1 MRNHIDI
8 DEALSRAIIREIG
21 ERLRAS
27 LKEDE
32 LPASLKA
39 QLERLD
45 QLDDQSLPSIVPELE
60 IDGEDHAVDYAS
72 QKGAQ
77 TVRSVRTWASY
88 AWRMGLRKLVAKRH
102 IGRRRSRT
110 AGHTR
115 RWTG

>member
-1 MRNHIDI
+1 MRNQIDI
-8 DEALSRAIIREIG
+8 DEVLSRAIIREIG

-60 IDGEDHAVDYAS
+60 IDGEDHAVGYAP
-72 QKGAQ
+72 QKGAR
-77 TVRSVRTWASY
+77 TVRSVRT
-88 AWRMGLRKLVAKRH
+88 
-102 IGRRRSRT
+102 
-110 AGHTR
+110 
-115 RWTG
+115 

>member
-1 MRNHIDI
+1 MSRARTETVTAHSQRAAVSVQLVLGRQSSSIVRRTEVPMRNHI

-60 IDGEDHAVDYAS
+60 IDEEDHAVDYAS
-72 QKGAQ
+72 Q
-77 TVRSVRTWASY
+77 
-88 AWRMGLRKLVAKRH
+88 
-102 IGRRRSRT
+102 
-110 AGHTR
+110 
-115 RWTG
+115 